1 MALFSA
7 GLSHISHLVASM
19 VSVKITCL
27 RDVRPPAVSPKALSR
42 SFHYV
47 HHSCQC
53 SHFLLFP
60 KPSPLHR
67 WHSALH
73 FLPSDWCL
81 LQHRSRLVNMAW
93 NPAAVCIDS
102 DRFGHGSGQATVH
115 GVTSHCSL
123 LVVLLS
129 VVATA
134 CGTAITHDRR
144 STIPLSGFI
153 HCHLDSQGPDETT
166 TGCSECCS

>member
-1 MALFSA
+1 MIYVL
-7 GLSHISHLVASM
+7 LQCPPRL
-19 VSVKITCL
+19 CL
-27 RDVRPPAVSPKALSR
+27 GPFIMYTTPV
-42 SFHYV
+42 
-47 HHSCQC
+47 
-53 SHFLLFP
+53 
-60 KPSPLHR
+60 
-67 WHSALH
+67 SALISSCSLNH
-73 FLPSDWCL
+73 HLYTDDTQLFISF
-81 LQHRSRLVNMAW
+81 RLTDVYSSIDHDSVNMAW